1 MLTLDDV
8 KNYLRID
15 LSDEDTLLT
24 TLLNSS
30 QSFVKNATHPNAD
43 PTTDLFKSAQLL
55 LIAHWYMNRGI
66 TGYRMTELPMSV
78 DIIFSQIM
86 FTTEDTV

>member
-30 QSFVKNATHPNAD
+30 QIFVINATHPNAD
-43 PTTDLFKSAQLL
+43 PNTDLFKSSQLL
-55 LIAHWYMNRGI
+55 MIAHWYMNRGI
-66 TGYRMTELPMSV
+66 VGYRMSELPQSV
-78 DIIFSQIM
+78 DILFAQIM
-86 FTTEDTV
+86 YTTEDTV